1 MVCWRADDGG
11 AAEQG
16 DCPPCGSRGT
26 VPAPD
31 RDVLPQVTRRLI
43 PFLFICYVIAYIDR
57 VNIGFAASAMQR
69 DLGLSDSVYG
79 TGAGLFFLGYFL
91 FEIPSNLILER
102 VGARRWM
109 ARIMIVWG
117 LVSMATMFV
126 EGKWSF
132 YGMRVLLGLA
142 EAGFFPGAILYL
154 TYWIPQR
161 ARARNAALFMIATPV
176 AILVGAPLSGLLME
190 LDGALG
196 LHGWQWLFLGEGL
209 PAVIAG
215 VVTLFYLTDRPE
227 QAEWLSPQARGWLT
241 NEMARD
247 HAAAAHGHADA
258 GRQLSQRPRL
268 AAVARLLPQHERH
281 VQRLP
286 VAAQD
291 SGRRLW
297 ASRDSTRPADDDPVR
312 VHAGCDGDRGPPFG
326 SDGRAQA
333 ARRRLRAGR
342 RLRSRAGV
350 GVGVARPAA
359 ARELHALPVGAAI
372 DSAGVL
378 DAAAAPAGGHRRG
391 RRVRADQRGRESWR
405 LRRPVDDG
413 MAEGNHRRLR
423 PGDAR
428 SCRQGS

>member
-1 MVCWRADDGG
+1 MEV
-11 AAEQG
+11 Q
-16 DCPPCGSRGT
+16 PSMGT
-26 VPAPD
+26 VPLADRGGQSPLSD
-31 RDVLPQVTRRLI
+31 RDVLPLVTRRLI

-69 DLGLSDSVYG
+69 DLGLSDSAYG

-161 ARARNAALFMIATPV
+161 ARGRNAALFMIATPV

-227 QAEWLSPQARGWLT
+227 QAEWLSPQAREWLT

-247 HAAAAHGHADA
+247 RAARAGARDA
-258 GRQLSQRPRL
+258 GRQLRS
-268 AAVARLLPQHERH
+268 AR
-281 VQRLP
+281 
-286 VAAQD
+286 
-291 SGRRLW
+291 SGCCR
-297 ASRDSTRPADDDPVR
+297 SPTSSTRVSRTASSC
-312 VHAGCDGDRGPPFG
+312 GCPGFWKTPRGFTG
-326 SDGRAQA
+326 SG
-333 ARRRLRAGR
+333 
-342 RLRSRAGV
+342 
-350 GVGVARPAA
+350 
-359 ARELHALPVGAAI
+359 
-372 DSAGVL
+372 SA
-378 DAAAAPAGGHRRG
+378 
-391 RRVRADQRGRESWR
+391 
-405 LRRPVDDG
+405 
-413 MAEGNHRRLR
+413 
-423 PGDAR
+423 
-428 SCRQGS
+428 C